1 MIEITEESKQFS
13 SGYTSGYSDG
23 YTESAELCAA
33 YLENIGHKDLADQ
46 ILTLFGIKE

>member
-1 MIEITEESKQFS
+1 MTEPTEESKQFS

-23 YTESAELCAA
+23 YAESAALCAA
-33 YLENIGHKDLADQ
+33 YLENTGHKDLADQ